1 MISKTEIDE
10 IDRHILIAL
19 LKDARRPY
27 QEIAGEIHVS
37 TATVHGRLQRLKEM
51 GIVSGSRLNVNFE
64 KLGLEVTAFI
74 GVNLASAKDFSNVL
88 ENLKMF
94 PEVVDVHYTTGGYSM
109 FIKVVVK
116 TIKELHLFI
125 ATKLQGISQIQS
137 TETLI
142 SLDNP
147 IRREPDIPKNH
158 L

>member
-1 MISKTEIDE
+1 MSRTDIDE
-10 IDRHILIAL
+10 TDRRILVAL

-27 QEIAGEIHVS
+27 QEIARELHVS
-37 TATVHGRLQRLKEM
+37 TATVHGRFQRLKEM
-51 GIVSGSRLNVNFE
+51 GIVSGSKLSVNFE
-64 KLGLEVTAFI
+64 KLGLEVVAFI
-74 GVNLASAKDFSNVL
+74 GVNLASAKDFNNVI
-88 ENLKMF
+88 ENLRMF

-109 FIKVVVK
+109 FIKVIVR

-147 IRREPDIPKNH
+147 IRREPDVPSGQ
-158 L
+158 

>member
-1 MISKTEIDE
+1 MSRTELDE
-10 IDRHILIAL
+10 IDRQILVAL

-27 QEIAGEIHVS
+27 QEIANDLHVS

-51 GIVSGSRLNVNFE
+51 GIVSGSKLSVNFE
-64 KLGLEVTAFI
+64 KLGLEVVAFI
-74 GVNLASAKDFSNVL
+74 GVNLASAKDFNNVI

-94 PEVVDVHYTTGGYSM
+94 PEVVDVHYTTGSYSM
-109 FIKVVVK
+109 FIKVIVR

-125 ATKLQGISQIQS
+125 ATKLQGLSEIQS

-147 IRREPDIPKNH
+147 IRRDPDVPRTK
-158 L
+158 

>member
-1 MISKTEIDE
+1 MSRHEIDE
-10 IDRHILIAL
+10 IDRRILVAL
-19 LKDARRPY
+19 LRDARRPY
-27 QEIAGEIHVS
+27 QEIAGELHVS

-51 GIVSGSRLNVNFE
+51 GIVTGSKLSVNFE

-74 GVNLASAKDFSNVL
+74 GVNLASAKDFNNVL

-125 ATKLQGISQIQS
+125 AGKLQGISQIQS

-147 IRREPDIPKNH
+147 IRREPDIPSQN
-158 L
+158 

>member
-1 MISKTEIDE
+1 MSRTELDE
-10 IDRHILIAL
+10 IDRQILVAL

-27 QEIAGEIHVS
+27 QEIAGGLHVS

-51 GIVSGSRLNVNFE
+51 GIVSGSKLSVNFE
-64 KLGLEVTAFI
+64 KLGLEVVAFI
-74 GVNLASAKDFSNVL
+74 GVNLASAKDFNNVI

-94 PEVVDVHYTTGGYSM
+94 PEVVDVHYTTGSYSM
-109 FIKVVVK
+109 FIKVIVR

-125 ATKLQGISQIQS
+125 ATKLQGLSEIQS

-147 IRREPDIPKNH
+147 IRRDPDVPRSN
-158 L
+158 

>member
-1 MISKTEIDE
+1 MSRTDIDE
-10 IDRHILIAL
+10 IDRQILVAL

-27 QEIAGEIHVS
+27 QEIANDLHVS

-51 GIVSGSRLNVNFE
+51 GIVSGSKINVNFE
-64 KLGLEVTAFI
+64 KLGLEVVAFI
-74 GVNLASAKDFSNVL
+74 GVNLASAKDFNSVI

-94 PEVVDVHYTTGGYSM
+94 PEVVDVHYTTGTYSM
-109 FIKVVVK
+109 FIKVIVR

-125 ATKLQGISQIQS
+125 ATKLQGLSQIQS

-147 IRREPDIPKNH
+147 IKRDPDVPRKN
-158 L
+158 